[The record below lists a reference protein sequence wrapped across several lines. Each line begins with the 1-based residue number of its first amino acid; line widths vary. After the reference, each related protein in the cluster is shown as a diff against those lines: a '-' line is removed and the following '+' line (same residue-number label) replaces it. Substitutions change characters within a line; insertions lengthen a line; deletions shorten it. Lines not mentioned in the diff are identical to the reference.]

1 VKWYPEEKEEG
12 KEEEAMSVPM
22 QLPPLDESERAEL
35 HRRYNETTQVE
46 TRTRY
51 QMLLLSLQ
59 GQSTMQIAKNVLR
72 SQDTVLRVLKRYCA
86 GGLDAVPR
94 RSPPGRNRHVNSD
107 WERELLRAIELD
119 PHEVGEETANWTTTR
134 LATYLGQQ
142 TGIQMSEE
150 TVRVYLH
157 THGYVCKRPT
167 WTLQRKAEEQANYVG
182 NACG

>member
-1 VKWYPEEKEEG
+1 MSAPIFLSSWDAEE
-12 KEEEAMSVPM
+12 V
-22 QLPPLDESERAEL
+22 AEL

-46 TRTRY
+46 NRTRY

-59 GQSTMQIAKNVLR
+59 GQTSMQIAKSVLR
-72 SQDTVLRVLKRYCA
+72 SQDTVVRVLKRYGE

-94 RSPPGRNRHVNSD
+94 RSPPGRKRQVSSD
-107 WERELLRAIELD
+107 WEKELIRVIERD
-119 PHEVGEETANWTTTR
+119 PHEVGEETANWTTER
-134 LATYLGQQ
+134 LASYLGGQ

-157 THGYVCKRPT
+157 AHGYVCKRPT
-167 WTLQRKAEEQANYVG
+167 WTLKRKAEEQANYVG